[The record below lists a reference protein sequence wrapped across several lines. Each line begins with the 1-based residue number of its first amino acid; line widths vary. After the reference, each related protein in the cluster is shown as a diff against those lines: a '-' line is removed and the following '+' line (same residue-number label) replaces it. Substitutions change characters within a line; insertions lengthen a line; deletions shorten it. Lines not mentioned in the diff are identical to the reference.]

1 MALLAR
7 KQTLIAKI
15 ESSYGSDSSPSAG
28 SNAVLVKELEIT
40 PLEVDEVERTLVR
53 GYLGNYETLLG
64 DKRALITF
72 SVEMAGSGA
81 AGTAN
86 QGLGVFLKSCGFSE
100 TVASGTSVTY
110 APVSGSF
117 SSCTIGCNVDGTN
130 HQLTGCRGTFSIN
143 ASLNEVPTFDF
154 EFTGKFNNPAAVT
167 QSSLT
172 YQNQADPV
180 LFRSDNT
187 TAFSLMGNSAALES
201 WSMDL
206 NNEIVMRNLV
216 GGTQE
221 VLITDRKPSG
231 SATIEAPT
239 LGAFNYW
246 TKATAEATG
255 TNTFQHGQTGGN
267 IVTVSAP
274 YTDMGAPTYGD
285 SDGVVTLEI
294 PFVCTPSSG
303 NDELSIVFK

>member
-7 KQTLIAKI
+7 KQTRIAKV
-15 ESSYGSDSSPSAG
+15 ESSYGTDSSPSAG
-28 SNAVLVKELEIT
+28 SNAILVKELSIE
-40 PLEVDEVERTLVR
+40 PLQVDEVERTLVR
-53 GYLGNYETLLG
+53 GYLGNYETLLA
-64 DKRALITF
+64 DQKASITF
-72 SVEMAGSGA
+72 SIEMAGSGA

-110 APVSGSF
+110 APVSASF

-143 ASLNEVPTFDF
+143 CSLNEVPTFDF
-154 EFTGKFNNPAAVT
+154 EFTGKYNNPAAVT

-172 YQNQADPV
+172 YQNQSDPV
-180 LFRSDNT
+180 LFKGGNT
-187 TAFSLMGNSAALES
+187 TAFALMGNSAALES
-201 WSMDL
+201 WTLDL
-206 NNEIVMRNLV
+206 NNEIVHRVLV
-216 GGTQE
+216 GGTEE
-221 VLITDRKPSG
+221 VMITDRKPSG
-231 SATIEAPT
+231 SATIEAPA
-239 LGAFNYW
+239 LGSFNYW
-246 TKATAEATG
+246 TKATSEATG
-255 TNTFQHGQTGGN
+255 TNTFQHGQTAGN

-285 SDGVVTLEI
+285 SDGIITLEV
-294 PFVCTPSSG
+294 PFTCTPSSG